1 MRSGWERVDDE
12 LGRVGVAE
20 VGGRD
25 AWCAAVACGLELG

>member
-1 MRSGWERVDDE
+1 MRSESERVDDE
-12 LGRVGVAE
+12 LEQVGVAE